1 MSLLDAINP
10 SEDAIVKEALL
21 KEFRHS
27 FPHLAIDRIPIEYDT
42 EGKIS
47 NRSLATEL
55 NSFQREFFYDVNPLE
70 TGMVI
75 ANLPNRSGKSWLLA
89 ATLTLLLIDDHPTL
103 RFDGVKGDFWL
114 LTNSSLLKTEY
125 PKMFMKDPAFI
136 GREEEFREEER
147 DPVTG
152 KVIYQGFKTLMD
164 SKGVGHKI
172 KKVINSENQLEG
184 FVNLSTGKA
193 IRFWSFGVNEQK
205 LAGSS
210 PLSVFCDEMGDKV
223 TTSKASGANKFTLDK
238 LGEILV
244 RVGSDSR
251 LEGKALIVLFF
262 TLTLGEVWLENLL
275 QLAKDGGGR
284 CKFIGVDGQDH
295 QVRLVPKTPFT
306 SFDNPYY
313 NKTAGSFAYG
323 LFKLLGHENIMSQ
336 RLLDP
341 SQEDSEL
348 VFPSARRPLAL
359 APDEIIDYPKKYK
372 SGAIGWKFIE
382 AIDPGK
388 ADATACL
395 MSLCHPVEGIIVT
408 QEVYERR
415 KTVPMLAQMIK
426 AKETNFF
433 GKEPDERYFDKH
445 YINKTSL
452 ENPTANIVYWNQCG
466 LRGKNA
472 VAKDRSYDKMFELIA
487 LGLIKYDPKA
497 CPGLHN
503 ELRKHKY
510 VNGVPDH
517 ISHCDAV
524 DALRYIA
531 NWYHDQYYNKIHV
544 LQEKV
549 LTEKERLYQEK
560 YQEYLMAMEQHKKDT
575 LASSKGGA
583 TVMGRKIYGLK
594 TYKR

>member
-1 MSLLDAINP
+1 MI
-10 SEDAIVKEALL
+10 
-21 KEFRHS
+21 
-27 FPHLAIDRIPIEYDT
+27 
-42 EGKIS
+42 
-47 NRSLATEL
+47 
-55 NSFQREFFYDVNPLE
+55 
-70 TGMVI
+70 I

-89 ATLTLLLIDDHPTL
+89 ATLTLLLIDDHPTFK
-103 RFDGVKGDFWL
+103 FDGIKGDFWL

-136 GREEEFREEER
+136 GKEEEFKEEER
-147 DPVTG
+147 DPVTN
-152 KVIYQGFKTLMD
+152 KVIYKDFKTLMD
-164 SKGVGHKI
+164 SKGK
-172 KKVINSENQLEG
+172 G
-184 FVNLSTGKA
+184 FVNLTTGKA

-205 LAGSS
+205 LAGAA
-210 PLSVFCDEMGDKV
+210 PISVFCDEMGDKV
-223 TTSKASGANKFTLDK
+223 MGSKAAGANKFTLDK

-251 LEGKALIVLFF
+251 LEGKALIVMFF
-262 TLTLGEVWLENLL
+262 TLTLGEIWLENLL

-284 CKFIGVDGQDH
+284 CKFSGVNGHEH
-295 QVRLVPKTPFT
+295 QVRLVPDKPFT

-313 NKTAGSFAYG
+313 NKTAGSFAWG
-323 LFKLLGHENIMSQ
+323 LFKLLGHENIMTQ

-341 SQEDSEL
+341 TQEDSDL
-348 VFPSARRPLAL
+348 VFPSARSPVIMT
-359 APDEIIDYPKKYK
+359 PDEIVDYPKKFK
-372 SGAIGWKFIE
+372 SGALGWKFIE

-395 MSLCHPVEGIIVT
+395 MSLCHPVEGIIIT

-415 KTVPMLAQMIK
+415 KTVPQLAQMIK

-433 GKEPDERYFDKH
+433 GREPDERYFDKH

-452 ENPTANIVYWNQCG
+452 ENPTANITYWIQNG
-466 LRGKNA
+466 LNGKNA
-472 VAKDRSYDKMFELIA
+472 IAKDRSYDKMFELIA
-487 LGLIKYDPKA
+487 LGLIKYDAKA

-510 VNGVPDH
+510 VSGIPDH
-517 ISHCDAV
+517 ISHCDAI

-549 LTEKERLYQEK
+549 LSEKERIYQTK
-560 YQEYLMAMEQHKKDT
+560 YQEYLESQRLYKQESAAAEKH
-575 LASSKGGA
+575 SS
-583 TVMGRKIYGLK
+583 TIMGKKIYG
-594 TYKR
+594 TKRYRN